1 MEEKKQES
9 QTLLQG
15 SSERLVAFLEEND
28 LHKKD
33 FAEMIGVTLSYV
45 YSLIDPNV
53 AFSSRTTTLERIAV
67 VMGISPH
74 DFPEYKIAIEP
85 KLIDPGIDFLKLKQ
99 KEAGI
104 SNLDFIRKFPRKTR
118 GEIVDLWREAL
129 PLPFDWHY
137 LFSIAEVLNVSAA
150 EIYPFWRSRIQQY
163 LIAGGFDIISNAEL
177 LNAMFEG
184 ARSYIKV

>member
-1 MEEKKQES
+1 MEEKIHES
-9 QTLLQG
+9 QTLLKN
-15 SSERLVAFLEEND
+15 SSERLVEFLEENN

-53 AFSSRTTTLERIAV
+53 VFSSRTTTLERIAV

-74 DFPEYKIAIEP
+74 EFPEYKIAIEP
-85 KLIDPGIDFLKLKQ
+85 KLVDPGVEFFKQ
-99 KEAGI
+99 KQEAAGI
-104 SNLDFIRKFPRKTR
+104 SNLDFIRKFPRKIRTD
-118 GEIVDLWREAL
+118 IVDLWRESL
-129 PLPFDWHY
+129 PLPLDWNY
-137 LFSIAEVLNVSAA
+137 LYGIAEVLEVSAA

-163 LIAGGFDIISNAEL
+163 LIAGGFDIISNAGL

-184 ARSYIKV
+184 AKSYIEV